1 MLVKTL
7 TNYLPTIYLKR
18 IKAMFIFSGLK
29 GQLDQIFKTK
39 LFSKPKLP
47 NLVFPAIS
55 FYQLNVESNKFKLIE
70 F

>member
-1 MLVKTL
+1 MIVKTL

-39 LFSKPKLP
+39 LFLKPKHP
-47 NLVFPAIS
+47 NLIFPAIS
-55 FYQLNVESNKFKLIE
+55 FYQLKVESSKFKLIE